1 MKLTVIYDNEAKQGL
16 KSGWGFSCLIETP
29 GHNILFD
36 TGWDGHLLLDNMRR
50 LSISPEA
57 IDTLVLSHQHWDH
70 IGGVPTFLCMN
81 PDVDVYV
88 PSSFS
93 PNLKKEISTRGGC
106 PEAPGS
112 FSEADIPVNPRLHE
126 VKAPRQ
132 ICKDVYTTGEL
143 GNEIKEQ
150 SLILDSGSGL
160 YVIAGCAHPG
170 LSAILSAAS
179 LFGTVAGIIG
189 GLHDSREYSL
199 LKDLQLIGAGH
210 CTVHKNEFREMYP
223 ESFAEIFA
231 GYSVKV

>member
-1 MKLTVIYDNEAKQGL
+1 MKLTIVYDNEAKHGL
-16 KSGWGFSCLIETP
+16 KSGWGFSCLIEAP

-57 IDTLVLSHQHWDH
+57 IDILVLSHQHWDH
-70 IGGVPTFLCMN
+70 IGGVPTFLHMN

-93 PNLKKEISTRGGC
+93 PNLKKEISSRGGC
-106 PEAPGS
+106 PEASGS
-112 FSEADIPVNPRLHE
+112 SSEANLPVNPRLHE
-126 VKAPRQ
+126 IKAPGQ
-132 ICKDVYTTGEL
+132 ICKGVYTTGEL
-143 GNEIKEQ
+143 GTDTKEQ
-150 SLILDSGSGL
+150 SLILDSGNGL

-179 LFGTVAGIIG
+179 MFGNVAGIIG
-189 GLHDSREYSL
+189 GLHDSREHSL

-223 ESFAEIFA
+223 GSFVEISA
-231 GYSVKV
+231 GYCLEL

>member
-1 MKLTVIYDNEAKQGL
+1 
-16 KSGWGFSCLIETP
+16 
-29 GHNILFD
+29 
-36 TGWDGHLLLDNMRR
+36 
-50 LSISPEA
+50 
-57 IDTLVLSHQHWDH
+57 
-70 IGGVPTFLCMN
+70 MN

-93 PNLKKEISTRGGC
+93 SNLKKEISTRGGC
-106 PEAPGS
+106 TGAS
-112 FSEADIPVNPRLHE
+112 VSLSKVDIPVNPRLYE
-126 VKAPRQ
+126 VKASRQ

-143 GNEIKEQ
+143 GTEIKEQ
-150 SLILDSGSGL
+150 SPVLDSGNGL

-189 GLHDSREYSL
+189 GFHDSQEHSL